1 MGRFFLGRM
10 FCLRGVF
17 VGGGGWLVRGFQG
30 MDLEQ
35 SEVVLMGIGYR
46 SLRSFRGGVL
56 RLSLMD
62 YSKYKEVERVDQ
74 GGVRKAQ

>member
-1 MGRFFLGRM
+1 
-10 FCLRGVF
+10 
-17 VGGGGWLVRGFQG
+17 